1 MTPTKAITL
10 LLLSVCLAGCKPAT
24 RFTVLAFYTTQ
35 HDAAHI
41 SFVHEANTWFSQQA
55 GIHHFKY
62 DTTRNWNDLT
72 KSNLSEVDVI
82 VFLDSRPDDS
92 VHRLAF
98 QNYMKRGGSWMGFH
112 FAGFALTPSAYPQN
126 WDWYHSEFLG
136 AGQYASNTWRPT
148 AAVLA
153 TEAVHP
159 ATTGLPKIF
168 TSAPNEWYRWQND
181 LRLNQNIEI
190 LVAIDSTSFPL
201 GTGPKAHEIWYS
213 GYYPV
218 VWTNKN
224 YRMIYFNMGHNNM
237 DYESGSNQTLS
248 STFSSAEQN
257 QLILNSLL
265 WLGTKSSAND

>member
-55 GIHHFKY
+55 GTHHFKY

-72 KSNLSEVDVI
+72 KSNLSKVDVI

-126 WDWYHSEFLG
+126 WDWY
-136 AGQYASNTWRPT
+136 Q
-148 AAVLA
+148 
-153 TEAVHP
+153 
-159 ATTGLPKIF
+159 
-168 TSAPNEWYRWQND
+168 
-181 LRLNQNIEI
+181 
-190 LVAIDSTSFPL
+190 
-201 GTGPKAHEIWYS
+201 
-213 GYYPV
+213 
-218 VWTNKN
+218 
-224 YRMIYFNMGHNNM
+224 
-237 DYESGSNQTLS
+237 
-248 STFSSAEQN
+248 
-257 QLILNSLL
+257 
-265 WLGTKSSAND
+265 